1 MISFLFFPSLPISA
15 TQCLCLLLFTC
26 LLALTASLPALDI
39 KNLHLLNGT
48 LDEIMNVPPE
58 SSQLGK
64 YITTVGSSKQGRVQ
78 SDPTQTSTPAQPR
91 LCDTEEELNTALCVD
106 NANAM

>member
-1 MISFLFFPSLPISA
+1 MIYFFFFQSLPISA
-15 TQCLCLLLFTC
+15 TQRLCVLLFTC
-26 LLALTASLPALDI
+26 LLALAASLPAFDI

-64 YITTVGSSKQGRVQ
+64 YTTTIGRDKQGHVQ
-78 SDPTQTSTPAQPR
+78 SDPTQTSSPA
-91 LCDTEEELNTALCVD
+91 
-106 NANAM
+106 